1 MIPIPPRRGMRRA
14 FMTAAA
20 LLLLAPLAA
29 GAGGDPVFSV
39 RVDGRILRKA
49 AGKLVFS
56 ISGFE
61 IDGQTAVRMENRKTG
76 ELLTVPVSS
85 VYSDLCYSESLPP
98 DRLEA
103 IREDEWTVYV
113 EWRIPDTIEAL
124 NRRLSEVHDEQ
135 NRLRR
140 ELGSALVEGGDPAA
154 KVSSRLTL
162 NKIEKFHRIGAAIAG
177 EILRRNRGNEDVSP
191 FLFPVRVDVGFNPF
205 GSRTS
210 ASPRSPLE
218 QATEVVYWEIY
229 RILTQQFGVR
239 EDVVDLV
246 YDSPATVRE
255 IAPPP
260 GAAGPG
266 LDRFVP
272 GVTLTSVAIDT
283 AEYLSRQGTE
293 GYVHRLVRL
302 KMYKDRYITDRPLLD
317 AFVNEGSV
325 VGAGER
331 QVAVTFVPPFVRPGE
346 VLYLD
351 PGEGGEEIPIAAA
364 AVREAEGYTLS
375 APLPV
380 EMISRVRP
388 GMAVRRK

>member
-1 MIPIPPRRGMRRA
+1 MRRA
-14 FMTAAA
+14 FIAAA
-20 LLLLAPLAA
+20 VLLLLAALAA
-29 GAGGDPVFSV
+29 GAGADPVFSV

-49 AGKLVFS
+49 TGKLVFS

-61 IDGQTAVRMENRKTG
+61 IAGQTAVRMENRKTG
-76 ELLTVPVSS
+76 ELLSVPVSS

-103 IREDEWTVYV
+103 IREDEWMVYV
-113 EWRIPDTIEAL
+113 EWRIPGTLEAL
-124 NRRLSEVHDEQ
+124 NRRLSEVHEEQ

-140 ELGSALVEGGDPAA
+140 ELGGALLEGGDPAV

-177 EILRRNRGNEDVSP
+177 EILRRNRGNEDVNP
-191 FLFPVRVDVGFNPF
+191 FLFPVRVEVGFNPF

-218 QATEVVYWEIY
+218 QVTEVMYWEIH

-239 EDVVDLV
+239 DEVVDVV
-246 YDSPATVRE
+246 YASPSTLRKVV
-255 IAPPP
+255 PPT
-260 GAAGPG
+260 GASLSD

-272 GVTLTSVAIDT
+272 EVTLTPVAVDT
-283 AEYLSRQGTE
+283 AVYLSRQGTE
-293 GYVHRLVRL
+293 EDVHRLVRL
-302 KMYKDRYITDRPLLD
+302 KMYKDRYITDRILLD

-325 VGAGER
+325 VGAGGR

-351 PGEGGEEIPIAAA
+351 PGEGGKEIPIVAAE
-364 AVREAEGYTLS
+364 VREAEGYTLS
-375 APLPV
+375 APLP
-380 EMISRVRP
+380 EETISRVKP